1 MKQYNP
7 AEELIDSKTPFDSL
21 VEKEESEI
29 VANPYRENALA
40 FTRIISL
47 ALGFIVTSQDK
58 TLGTLAVIYSLGLT
72 DLVEGRSMRDMAR
85 ELGYSSG
92 TISLNAKRFRQLAG
106 IPPSLSQQDE
116 QRVETARIT
125 RIKKLQ

>member
-92 TISLNAKRFRQLAG
+92 TPSLNAKRFRQPAG

-116 QRVETARIT
+116 HRVETARIT